1 MPMLESP
8 LTPTTD
14 PTAALTAQLDQ
25 ATALRWQAVLN
36 YRDAMAEQRETVVF
50 APFGGVLDQF
60 IRLLSTERGAELVIL
75 GRSVEAGR
83 LWDALPGDQVPARLG
98 ESILNGA
105 GTDLDLWQVC
115 GRFRRITTAAHP
127 DNPAER
133 VHVLHQL
140 GGTDR

>member
-1 MPMLESP
+1 MLQSGP
-8 LTPTTD
+8 TTPTTD
-14 PTAALTAQLDQ
+14 PTALLSAQLDH
-25 ATALRWQAVLN
+25 ATAVRWKAVLD

-60 IRLLSTERGAELVIL
+60 IRLHSTERGAELVIL

-83 LWDALPGDQVPARLG
+83 FWDALPGDRVQARLG
-98 ESILNGA
+98 ESILHGA
-105 GTDLDLWQVC
+105 GADLDLWQVC

-133 VHVLHQL
+133 VHVLHHL
-140 GGTDR
+140 EGVDR